1 MWKPEDAEPFGEI
14 YSQPDYLATM
24 PPADAPR
31 QIAMWS
37 GKWKDDGFAQWAA
50 CARENGRLIG
60 RIGLLRHH
68 DWPLAPD
75 PVEVGWVL
83 DRAYWGRGLAT
94 EGGRAAVEAWR
105 TYLPDETLYSFTIP
119 GNSALA
125 RRHGAARHVVR
136 RIRCLARPRARLVR
150 ARPRGGGIVDSAAA
164 AQRWADVWSRAWQAA
179 DVDAIAAL
187 YAPDA
192 VFYSHPFRERQGP
205 QEYVEWAFADQ
216 KEAECRFGEPVVAGD
231 RAAVDWW
238 AVIVAPDDS
247 VESLAGTSL
256 LRFDSDGLVVEQ
268 RDAWAERARPPRPAR
283 RGRRRRS
290 KPRARLERLMRRYH
304 VTTFGCQMNAHD
316 SERIKG
322 MLESLG
328 LGEASDPDD
337 ADVVV
342 FNTCTVREKPDT
354 RLAAYLGNA
363 TARKRSRPDLVIAVG
378 GCYAEAQ
385 RDRIFDL
392 YPAVDVAF
400 GPGSIP
406 HLGEW
411 IEAGGYAVPR
421 GKFGTHEHFA
431 AELPAQ
437 RERRFQAWV
446 QVSMG
451 CNSKCAYCIVPAVRG
466 REQSRRPGD
475 IVAEVTRLAV
485 EGVREVT
492 LLGQNVNSW
501 GRDLAPAI
509 HTEFGELLRACD
521 SVEGIERIRFT
532 SPHPKDFR
540 EPVIAAMAECES
552 VCEHAHLPLQSGSST
567 VLKRMRRTYDR
578 ARYLDLVAKLR
589 DAIPDLALGTDL
601 IVGFPGETEN
611 DFQETLEVV
620 EEVRY
625 ESAYTFIFS
634 PRSGTEAAELPD
646 QVPDDVMHERLE
658 RLVEVVQRN
667 AAERNAERVGRIEQ
681 VLVEG
686 PSRTDPSLLRGRTRR
701 NTTVNFTGTAEA
713 GDLVDVLIDRATS
726 TTLHGVEQALIAA

>member
-1 MWKPEDAEPFGEI
+1 
-14 YSQPDYLATM
+14 
-24 PPADAPR
+24 
-31 QIAMWS
+31 
-37 GKWKDDGFAQWAA
+37 
-50 CARENGRLIG
+50 
-60 RIGLLRHH
+60 
-68 DWPLAPD
+68 
-75 PVEVGWVL
+75 
-83 DRAYWGRGLAT
+83 
-94 EGGRAAVEAWR
+94 
-105 TYLPDETLYSFTIP
+105 
-119 GNSALA
+119 
-125 RRHGAARHVVR
+125 
-136 RIRCLARPRARLVR
+136 
-150 ARPRGGGIVDSAAA
+150 
-164 AQRWADVWSRAWQAA
+164 
-179 DVDAIAAL
+179 
-187 YAPDA
+187 
-192 VFYSHPFRERQGP
+192 
-205 QEYVEWAFADQ
+205 
-216 KEAECRFGEPVVAGD
+216 
-231 RAAVDWW
+231 
-238 AVIVAPDDS
+238 
-247 VESLAGTSL
+247 
-256 LRFDSDGLVVEQ
+256 
-268 RDAWAERARPPRPAR
+268 
-283 RGRRRRS
+283 
-290 KPRARLERLMRRYH
+290 MRRYH

-328 LGEASDPDD
+328 LGEASDSDD

-363 TARKRSRPDLVIAVG
+363 TARKRAQPDLVIAVG

-475 IVAEVTRLAV
+475 IVAEVTRLAA

-521 SVEGIERIRFT
+521 AVEGIERIRFT

-552 VCEHAHLPLQSGSST
+552 VCEHAHLPLQSGSSA

-578 ARYLDLVAKLR
+578 VRYLDLVARLR

-601 IVGFPGETEN
+601 IVGFPGETED

-646 QVPDDVMHERLE
+646 QVPDDGEARAPRAPRRGRPAQRSGAERGTRRSARAGARRGPE
-658 RLVEVVQRN
+658 PYGSFAPARPD
-667 AAERNAERVGRIEQ
+667 AAEHDRELHRHCQRRRPGRRRDRRGDVNDAARRRAGPDRRVEACAT
-681 VLVEG
+681 
-686 PSRTDPSLLRGRTRR
+686 SA
-701 NTTVNFTGTAEA
+701 GTAASTSATWAAMRPRTA
-713 GDLVDVLIDRATS
+713 G
-726 TTLHGVEQALIAA
+726 